1 MFCQLSFDSSLCR
14 IKAAV
19 KIQLGRG
26 KEEDKDSKDSE
37 LTLTPI
43 LVHLTKLTQ
52 IIIVTVQSSF
62 SLFLI

>member
-26 KEEDKDSKDSE
+26 KEEDKDTEDGE
-37 LTLTPI
+37 LI
-43 LVHLTKLTQ
+43 HLL
-52 IIIVTVQSSF
+52 
-62 SLFLI
+62 